1 MESGREKSS
10 DKTMPTTYDA
20 WPSWWRTKIGLILP
34 SVDLETPSEFQM
46 IVPRGVA
53 LLHTRIM
60 LKETTPEQLR
70 KSGEEVLYSAELLAT
85 TNPDV
90 VSYNCTSGVMIRG
103 PEYEQE
109 LMQKIEEVSGAKAT
123 SMALSI
129 VKAFE
134 SLGVKRFLA
143 VSPYLDEIVEA
154 EKRYFKSF
162 GYETALSESMKIPYP
177 LTVMARSPWENYR
190 FTLDAYAKAPD
201 VDAILIA
208 CGALRTFEIIEA
220 LEEATGKPVVSSNL
234 CSAWMCL
241 KLGGIKNPIQGFGS
255 LLARAR

>member
-1 MESGREKSS
+1 MGSEIEQNN
-10 DKTMPTTYDA
+10 DKYMPPNYDA
-20 WPSWWRTKIGLILP
+20 WPSWWRAKIGLILP
-34 SVDLETPSEFQM
+34 SVDLGTPSEFQM

-53 LLHTRIM
+53 LLHTRVM
-60 LKETTPEQLR
+60 LKETTPEQLK
-70 KSGEEVLYSAELLAT
+70 KSGDEVLYSAELLAT
-85 TNPDV
+85 TQPDV
-90 VSYNCTSGVMIRG
+90 ISYNCTSGTMIKG
-103 PEYEQE
+103 PDYERDII
-109 LMQKIEEVSGAKAT
+109 QKIEEVSGAKAT
-123 SMALSI
+123 SMAFSI
-129 VKAFE
+129 IKAFE
-134 SLGVKRFLA
+134 FLQVKRFLA

-220 LEEATGKPVVSSNL
+220 LEEAAGIPVVSSNL

-241 KLGGIKNPIQGFGS
+241 KLAGIKKPIQGFGS
-255 LLARAR
+255 LLARER

>member
-1 MESGREKSS
+1 MKSEKNQSN
-10 DKTMPTTYDA
+10 DRTVPTTYDA
-20 WPSWWRTKIGLILP
+20 WPSWWRAKIGLILP
-34 SVDLETPSEFQM
+34 SVDLETPGEFQM
-46 IVPRGVA
+46 VVPKGVA

-60 LKETTPEQLR
+60 LKETTPEQLK

-90 VSYNCTSGVMIRG
+90 ISYNCTSGVMIEG

-143 VSPYLDEIVEA
+143 VCPYLEEIVEA

-162 GYETALSESMKIPYP
+162 GYETALTESMKIPYP

-190 FTLDAYAKAPD
+190 FTLDAFAKAPD

-241 KLGGIKNPIQGFGS
+241 KLAGIKQAIQGFGS
-255 LLARAR
+255 LLARER